1 MIDSWL
7 FKTWTCSKVV
17 TPSKIH
23 SESGLVSHSLSL
35 TALKFCTF
43 CIFHYHVHVSERH
56 LALSFTVMHFLASNK
71 MAIEEVK
78 PETLCTLPE
87 TNRSPP
93 KLPPKKVMHLPT
105 LRFFGVELCVSGS
118 VLGTTTTKSFLRWY
132 PPGNQHIPTL
142 GKRKIIF
149 KQTLD
154 GEYVSSQ
161 GLVCVFPV
169 KSRPMLSKRRP
180 LQRPLLHRRR
190 RNPRHWWRCPK
201 NSKYGA
207 RWAPTSYYME
217 LFDPYKWPYELVS
230 GADLVCFWLL
240 FYPWDD
246 SKVVNIWYTSQYAR
260 FLGMVCFK
268 LYGYGPNASS
278 GLNRFI

>member
-87 TNRSPP
+87 TN
-93 KLPPKKVMHLPT
+93 
-105 LRFFGVELCVSGS
+105 
-118 VLGTTTTKSFLRWY
+118 
-132 PPGNQHIPTL
+132 
-142 GKRKIIF
+142 
-149 KQTLD
+149 
-154 GEYVSSQ
+154 
-161 GLVCVFPV
+161 
-169 KSRPMLSKRRP
+169 P
-180 LQRPLLHRRR
+180 LAAEIATQ
-190 RNPRHWWRCPK
+190 K
-201 NSKYGA
+201 G
-207 RWAPTSYYME
+207 
-217 LFDPYKWPYELVS
+217 
-230 GADLVCFWLL
+230 
-240 FYPWDD
+240 
-246 SKVVNIWYTSQYAR
+246 
-260 FLGMVCFK
+260 
-268 LYGYGPNASS
+268 NASS
-278 GLNRFI
+278 NPFDFLGWNCVFQGVYLEQQQQQQNPFWDGILRKPTYPHLGEKKNYLQTNLGWGIC

>member
-105 LRFFGVELCVSGS
+105 LRFFWGGIVCFREC
-118 VLGTTTTKSFLRWY
+118 TW
-132 PPGNQHIPTL
+132 NNNNN
-142 GKRKIIF
+142 KILF
-149 KQTLD
+149 
-154 GEYVSSQ
+154 EMVSSRKPTDPHL
-161 GLVCVFPV
+161 GE
-169 KSRPMLSKRRP
+169 KKNY
-180 LQRPLLHRRR
+180 LQT
-190 RNPRHWWRCPK
+190 N
-201 NSKYGA
+201 
-207 RWAPTSYYME
+207 
-217 LFDPYKWPYELVS
+217 
-230 GADLVCFWLL
+230 
-240 FYPWDD
+240 
-246 SKVVNIWYTSQYAR
+246 
-260 FLGMVCFK
+260 LGWGIC
-268 LYGYGPNASS
+268 
-278 GLNRFI
+278 